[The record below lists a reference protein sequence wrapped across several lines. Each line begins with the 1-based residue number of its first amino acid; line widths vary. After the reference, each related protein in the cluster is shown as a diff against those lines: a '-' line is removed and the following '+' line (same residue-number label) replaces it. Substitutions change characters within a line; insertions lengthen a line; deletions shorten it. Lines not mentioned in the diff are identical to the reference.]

1 MELRQR
7 IAERRGGAVLF
18 GMTPPRSGTSPEGV
32 RQVAERT
39 MARLEPLDLDGIIL
53 YDIDDESDRNPN
65 ERPFPYSATLDPAE
79 FVEELDGW
87 KKPVI
92 IYRCVGKYTPDNLG
106 SWLGGQ
112 DPERVLSVFVGA
124 SSRDKQVA
132 LTLPQAQELRRTVQP
147 DLLLGGVAIPE
158 RHVTRGDEHERLL
171 SKQQAGASFFVSQVV
186 YDTNAAK
193 DLLSDYHYACREADL
208 EPVPVLFTLSVCGS
222 LKTLEFLEWLG
233 VNVPRWVR
241 NDLRNSADTLQQS
254 YDQCLA
260 TADELIAFADRLGM
274 PIGFNIESVAIRK
287 AEIEASVELA
297 AVVRERLEIQREF

>member
-7 IAERRGGAVLF
+7 IAERRGGIVLF
-18 GMTPPRSGTSPEGV
+18 GMTPPREGTSPEGI

-39 MARLEPLDLDGIIL
+39 MARLEPLDIDGLIL
-53 YDIDDESDRNPN
+53 YDIDDESDRNPA

-79 FVEELDGW
+79 FMEQMDGW
-87 KKPVI
+87 KKPVV
-92 IYRCVGKYTPDNLG
+92 IYRCVGKYTHDHLE
-106 SWLGGQ
+106 SWLGSQ
-112 DPERVLSVFVGA
+112 DPEQVLSVFVGA
-124 SSRDKQVA
+124 SSQDKAVSVS
-132 LTLPQAQELRRTVQP
+132 LPQAQTLRHAVQP

-158 RHVTRGDEHERLL
+158 RHVARGDEHERMIA
-171 SKQQAGASFFVSQVV
+171 KQQSGVTFFVTQVV

-193 DLLSDYHYACREADL
+193 DLISDYHYACRKAGL
-208 EPVPVLFTLSVCGS
+208 EPVPVIFTLSVCGS

-241 NDLRNSADTLQQS
+241 NDLQHSEDTLAQS

-260 TADELIAFADRLGM
+260 SADELIAFAGRLGM
-274 PIGFNIESVAIRK
+274 PIGFNIESVAIRR

-297 AVVRERLEIQREF
+297 AQVRSRLESQREF